1 MKIVFPDLLGPANET
16 VSHTNVPRSGT
27 PCQAGNWA
35 VVGKCNIFE
44 MLSNRLSITK
54 IVMLTNKAVKDF
66 FKTGSANGFKLDG
79 EQISKRTQNR
89 GFVNIYPGWFFS
101 VCKWVWWDKFLR
113 RQLDEAL

>member
-1 MKIVFPDLLGPANET
+1 
-16 VSHTNVPRSGT
+16 
-27 PCQAGNWA
+27 
-35 VVGKCNIFE
+35 
-44 MLSNRLSITK
+44 MLANRLSITK

-89 GFVNIYPGWFFS
+89 GFVNIYSGWFFS
-101 VCKWVWWDKFLR
+101 VCKWVWWDKFSR